1 MQDRTKQQLEILS
14 SIQSHLAMI
23 MFDTSGYVTWANSLF
38 TSAMGYTV
46 EEIIGFHHS
55 KFCLP
60 EFVSSS
66 AYENLWEDLR
76 NGKAFQN
83 KIIRVANGGG
93 KLTLEA
99 TYMPVFNEGRVDAI
113 IKIATDVTKRET
125 VLQQS
130 TADLKAMVEKI
141 TVSTD
146 EVLEASKVIVTHMSE
161 MSRESSTVEKQVKS
175 IQSVTTIV
183 KEIASQSHLLG
194 LNAALE
200 AARAGEH
207 GRGFEVVANEIRK
220 MASSS
225 KQSAQEI
232 SDQLIHIS
240 TSVSSMIQSIEDTTK
255 QISANSNSI
264 EQLKKSYDHIASTTE
279 HLASSI

>member
-1 MQDRTKQQLEILS
+1 MQDTTKQQLEILS

-23 MFDTSGYVTWANSLF
+23 MFDKSGYVTWANSLF

-60 EFVSSS
+60 EFASSS
-66 AYENLWEDLR
+66 AYEKLWKDLR
-76 NGKAFQN
+76 EGKAFQD
-83 KIIRVANGGG
+83 KIIRVANGGER
-93 KLTLEA
+93 LTLEA
-99 TYMPVFNEGRVDAI
+99 TYIPIYSEGHVDAI
-113 IKIATDVTKRET
+113 IKVATDVTSRET
-125 VLQQS
+125 LLQQS
-130 TADLKAMVEKI
+130 TAYLNAMVEKI
-141 TVSTD
+141 TANTD

-161 MSRESSTVEKQVKS
+161 MSRESSTVEKQVRS

-200 AARAGEH
+200 AARAGEL

-220 MASSS
+220 MAGSS
-225 KQSAQEI
+225 KQSAEDI
-232 SDQLIHIS
+232 SDQLTNIS
-240 TSVSSMIQSIEDTTK
+240 HSVSSMIQSIEDITK
-255 QISANSNSI
+255 HISINSNAI
-264 EQLKKSYDHIASTTE
+264 EQLKKDYDHIASTTE

>member
-1 MQDRTKQQLEILS
+1 MQATTKQQLEILS

-46 EEIIGFHHS
+46 EEIIGFHHR

-60 EFVSSS
+60 EFASSS
-66 AYENLWEDLR
+66 AYDNLWKDLR
-76 NGKAFQN
+76 KGRAFQD

-93 KLTLEA
+93 RLILEA
-99 TYMPVFNEGRVDAI
+99 TYMPIYNDGHVDAI
-113 IKIATDVTKRET
+113 IKIATDVTSRET

-130 TADLKAMVEKI
+130 TAELKAMVEKI
-141 TVSTD
+141 TANTE

-175 IQSVTTIV
+175 IQTVTTIV

-200 AARAGEH
+200 AARAGEL

-220 MASSS
+220 MAGSS
-225 KQSAQEI
+225 KQSAEEI
-232 SDQLIHIS
+232 SDQLTNIS
-240 TSVSSMIQSIEDTTK
+240 TSVSAMIQSIEDITK
-255 QISANSNSI
+255 QISINSNSI
-264 EQLKKSYDHIASTTE
+264 EQLKKAYDHIASTTE

>member
-1 MQDRTKQQLEILS
+1 MQDTTKQQLEILS

-23 MFDTSGYVTWANSLF
+23 MFDTSGYVTWANSHF

-46 EEIIGFHHS
+46 EEIIGLHHS

-60 EFVSSS
+60 EFASSS
-66 AYENLWEDLR
+66 AYENLWRDLR
-76 NGKAFQN
+76 KGKAFQD
-83 KIIRVANGGG
+83 KIIRVARGGER
-93 KLTLEA
+93 LTLEA
-99 TYMPVFNEGRVDAI
+99 TYMPVYNEGIVDAI
-113 IKIATDVTKRET
+113 IKVATDVTSRET
-125 VLQQS
+125 VIKQS
-130 TADLKAMVEKI
+130 TADLKALVEKI
-141 TVSTD
+141 TVNTD

-161 MSRESSTVEKQVKS
+161 MSRESSTVEKQVRS

-200 AARAGEH
+200 AARAGEL

-220 MASSS
+220 MAGSS
-225 KQSAQEI
+225 KQSAEDI
-232 SDQLIHIS
+232 TDQLTNIS
-240 TSVSSMIQSIEDTTK
+240 TSVSSMIQSIEDITK
-255 QISANSNSI
+255 QISINTHSI
-264 EQLKKSYDHIASTTE
+264 EQLKKAYDHIASTTE

>member
-1 MQDRTKQQLEILS
+1 MQATTKQQLEILT

-38 TSAMGYTV
+38 TSAIGYTV

-60 EFVSSS
+60 EFASSS
-66 AYENLWEDLR
+66 AYDNLWKELR
-76 NGKAFQN
+76 KGRAFQD
-83 KIIRVANGGG
+83 KIIRVANDGRR
-93 KLTLEA
+93 LILEA
-99 TYMPVFNEGRVDAI
+99 TYMPIYSDGHVDAI
-113 IKIATDVTKRET
+113 IKIATDVTSRET

-130 TADLKAMVEKI
+130 TAELKAMVEKI
-141 TVSTD
+141 TANTE

-175 IQSVTTIV
+175 IQTVTTIV

-200 AARAGEH
+200 AARAGEL

-220 MASSS
+220 MAGSS
-225 KQSAQEI
+225 KQSAEDI
-232 SDQLIHIS
+232 SDQLTNIS
-240 TSVSSMIQSIEDTTK
+240 TSVSTMIQSIEDITK
-255 QISANSNSI
+255 QISINSNSI
-264 EQLKKSYDHIASTTE
+264 EQLKKAYDHIASTTE

>member
-1 MQDRTKQQLEILS
+1 MQDTTKHHSEILL

-38 TSAMGYTV
+38 TSAMGYSV

-60 EFVSSS
+60 EFASSS
-66 AYENLWEDLR
+66 AYDTLWKDLR
-76 NGKAFQN
+76 RGKAFQD
-83 KIIRVANGGG
+83 KIIRVTKGGG
-93 KLTLEA
+93 RLTLEA
-99 TYMPVFNEGRVDAI
+99 TYMPVYNEGHVDAI
-113 IKIATDVTKRET
+113 IKIATDVTRRET

-130 TADLKAMVEKI
+130 TSDLKAMVEKI
-141 TVSTD
+141 TANTD
-146 EVLEASKVIVTHMSE
+146 DVLEASKVIVTHMSE
-161 MSRESSTVEKQVKS
+161 MSKESSTVDKQVKS

-194 LNAALE
+194 LNAAIE
-200 AARAGEH
+200 AARAGDI

-220 MASSS
+220 MAASS
-225 KQSAQEI
+225 KDSAQDI
-232 SDQLIHIS
+232 SDQLTDIS
-240 TSVSSMIQSIEDTTK
+240 TSVTSMIQHIEDITQ
-255 QISANSNSI
+255 QISVNTHSI
-264 EQLKKSYDHIASTTE
+264 EQLKKAYDHIASTTE